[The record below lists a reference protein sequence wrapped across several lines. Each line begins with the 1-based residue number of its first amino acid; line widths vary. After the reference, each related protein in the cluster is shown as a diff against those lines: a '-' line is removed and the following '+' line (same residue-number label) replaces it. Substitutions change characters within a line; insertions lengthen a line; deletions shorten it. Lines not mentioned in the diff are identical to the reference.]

1 MAEFGFEDH
10 GEEKMPIAKIRG
22 IDIKYEILGERGA
35 WVALQPGGRRGL
47 VGVKS
52 LGEKIAEAGYR
63 VLVYDRRNCGAS
75 TISFDGGNSENEIWA
90 EDLRALLSE
99 LDAFPAYIG
108 GSSSGCRLALLMAL
122 RHPAAVRGLL
132 LWRVTGGAYAAQRL
146 VHNYYTQFIE
156 LAEQGGMEA
165 VCSSEHWS
173 GLIASNPANRA
184 RLMALDPG
192 RFVAIMREWRKSFE
206 AGAEYPVIGL
216 SPAEL
221 RSLAMPAC
229 ICPGNDR
236 VHPRLP
242 GQIAHRLMPNA
253 EYHEVLPEDRPDLD
267 VALEA
272 WQAKEGL
279 LAALFI
285 DFLRRQERRG

>member
-1 MAEFGFEDH
+1 
-10 GEEKMPIAKIRG
+10 MPVARIRG
-22 IDIKYEILGERGA
+22 VDLHYEVLGERGA

-47 VGVKS
+47 DGVKP
-52 LGEKIAEAGYR
+52 LGQKIAEAGFR

-75 TISFDGGNSENEIWA
+75 AISFDDGEAENEIWA
-90 EDLRALLSE
+90 EDLRALLAE
-99 LDAFPAYIG
+99 RDASPAYIG

-132 LWRVTGGAYAAQRL
+132 LWRVTGGAYAAERL
-146 VHNYYTQFIE
+146 VRNYYTQYIE
-156 LAEQGGMEA
+156 LAETGGMEA
-165 VCSSEHWS
+165 VCASEHWS
-173 GLIASNPANRA
+173 GMIAANPANRERLTALAPA
-184 RLMALDPG
+184 RFIA
-192 RFVAIMREWRKSFE
+192 VMRAWRRSFE
-206 AGAEYPVIGL
+206 AGAEHPVIGL

-221 RSLAMPAC
+221 RALAMPAC

-253 EYHEVLPEDRPDLD
+253 EYHEVMAEDRPDLD
-267 VALEA
+267 VALED

-279 LAALFI
+279 LAAIFI